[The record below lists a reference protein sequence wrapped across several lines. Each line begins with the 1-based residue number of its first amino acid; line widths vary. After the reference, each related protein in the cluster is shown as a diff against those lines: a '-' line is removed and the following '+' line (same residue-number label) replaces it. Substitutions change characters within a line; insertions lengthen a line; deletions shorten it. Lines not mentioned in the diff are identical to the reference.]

1 MRLKIVALLLVICL
15 FTFIACKKDEDKNQG
30 GSSDPVVE
38 DTTDGS
44 EAITNDDVVTESDSK
59 DSAIHLPKDEF

>member
-1 MRLKIVALLLVICL
+1 MRLKIVVLLLVICL
-15 FTFIACKKDEDKNQG
+15 FTFIACKKDEDKFQG

-44 EAITNDDVVTESDSK
+44 EGIPSGDEAIGSESK